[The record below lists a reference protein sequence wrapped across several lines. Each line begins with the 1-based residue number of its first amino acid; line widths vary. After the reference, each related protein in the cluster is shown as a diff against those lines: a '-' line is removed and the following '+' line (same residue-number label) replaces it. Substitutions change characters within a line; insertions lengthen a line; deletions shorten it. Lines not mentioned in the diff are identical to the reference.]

1 MPISDGA
8 VVGQPII
15 DESNFGDGFRDDF
28 EALDV
33 ETSSTPGN
41 RSGAWKHGF
50 IHSNMAAY
58 GFTYGSDENTANG
71 DNFVHAAINFEDQVY
86 PDTRKPNVYGP
97 SGLAVSDSVLTVT
110 SRPRTSAEENYARVK
125 DYELNPDG
133 TLGTFSRNHP
143 VAYTSEML
151 SKYGRFAMSF
161 GRFRAKVKTPYGAD
175 GSSSDVNQR
184 KAVFPAALWLLQDIP
199 YGCDINGEPFG
210 DGATTYRPGRPNGG
224 GILHEI
230 DADENFGES
239 TTALHQTVHA
249 HPAGTAQGSSDS
261 DPLTIQLTKDLRDEW
276 RETGVD
282 IFPEKIAFFV
292 DGVYTHVVDTT
303 DEIENG
309 LPLYVPEPGAEY
321 DPVMVDSTTAQTN
334 GRQRHP
340 DGTIRYMRHVPIIN
354 LARNGKYPRDLAKQV
369 VDSGGTLPPHQ
380 ETVSMEVDWVEAK
393 VLLTD
398 NPDTLPLSY
407 NGLATAVSESPED
420 EPTGGRLVIITQPAI
435 VQGRPTQQLI
445 AVPKD
450 GYDATGK
457 TFTWSSSVPELTFS
471 PQGTLVT
478 TPSLSGLSAD
488 ALATITIDDGEA

>member
-1 MPISDGA
+1 MPLSDLA
-8 VVGQPII
+8 VVGQPIV
-15 DESNFGDGFRDDF
+15 DDANFGEGFRDDF
-28 EALDV
+28 DSLDI

-41 RSGAWKHGF
+41 RTGAWKHGF
-50 IHSNMAAY
+50 VHANMAQY
-58 GFTYGSDENTANG
+58 GFTYGSDENPTNG

-86 PDTRKPNVYGP
+86 PDTRKPNVYGA
-97 SGLAVSDSVLTVT
+97 SGLSVSDSVLTIT
-110 SRPRTSAEENYARVK
+110 SRPKTTAEADYARVK
-125 DYELNPDG
+125 DYELNADG
-133 TLGTFSRNHP
+133 TLGDFKRDHP

-151 SKYGRFAMSF
+151 SKFGRFAMSF
-161 GRFRAKVKTPYGAD
+161 GRFRARVKTPYGAD

-184 KAVFPAALWLLQDIP
+184 KAVFPAALWTLQEIL

-210 DGATTYRPGRPNGG
+210 DGATTYRPARPNGG

-239 TTALHQTVHA
+239 TTDLHQTVHA
-249 HPAGTAQGSSDS
+249 HPAGTPQGESSS
-261 DPLTIQLTKDLRDEW
+261 DPLTIDLGKDLRNEW
-276 RETGVD
+276 RESGVD

-292 DGVYTHVVDTT
+292 DGVYTHVVATT
-303 DEIENG
+303 DEIQNG
-309 LPLYVPEPGAEY
+309 LPLYVPQPGAEY

-334 GRQRHP
+334 GRQTHP
-340 DGTIRYMRHVPIIN
+340 DGSTRYMRHVPILN
-354 LARNGKYPRDLAKQV
+354 LARNGKYPRDLARQLHNA
-369 VDSGGTLPPHQ
+369 GTPMPAHQ
-380 ETVSMEVDWVEAK
+380 ETVSMEIDWVEAK

-407 NGLATAVSESPED
+407 NGIATAATVPEP
-420 EPTGGRLVIITQPAI
+420 EETNTGRLVIITQPGFT
-435 VQGRPTQQLI
+435 QGRPSQQLI

-450 GYDATGK
+450 GYDPTGK

-471 PQGTLVT
+471 PQGSLVT